1 MDGRGELAERKIYYY
16 YYYYYYYYFLH
27 YCGRGT
33 SLSPPNVRPTPPQ
46 SSPSSSN
53 PTQIRSLA
61 ALQ

>member
-1 MDGRGELAERKIYYY
+1 MNGRGELAERKIYYY
-16 YYYYYYYYFLH
+16 YYYFFLH
-27 YCGRGT
+27 YCGRGI